1 MNPDR
6 TLRFTVKR
14 LEALEPADRRY
25 EVRDTG
31 QPGLALRVYPTGKK
45 TFVVVKGVGG
55 QGRRIKIAD
64 FADITLDHARR
75 EAKALLGQLATG
87 ADPIKARREAR
98 AQGITLN
105 EALDQYLKLRPLKP
119 GTQANYRRFI
129 TGHLRTWLDRP
140 ILAITERDV
149 LRRFQAI
156 TEQSGREC
164 ANLTFRMLNAIINFT
179 LATQGLSGDSPV
191 KVLSRAK
198 VWHRQTPRS
207 RCLAPSELS
216 PWWHA
221 VGAVTNPVARDYLR
235 FLLLTGLRRTEA
247 ARLRW
252 ENINW
257 PDGALTITETKNG
270 QILVLP
276 ITAPVR
282 ALLKGREALRSNEF
296 VFSAGDKAFISA
308 QSAINQVV
316 KATGIVFSCHDLRRT
331 WATLAQ
337 DWIPF
342 PQVKALLNHAAGNDV
357 TLRHYARPT
366 RDQLRVAAETVAAR
380 LMNLCEPTPE
390 GAEVIPFPRRAR

>member
-14 LEALEPADRRY
+14 LEALEPADKRY

-87 ADPIKARREAR
+87 ADPIKARRETR

-105 EALDQYLKLRPLKP
+105 EALSQYLKLRQLKP
-119 GTQANYRRFI
+119 GTQANYQRFI
-129 TGHLRTWLDRP
+129 TRHLRAWLDRP

-164 ANLTFRMLNAIINFT
+164 ANLTFRMVNAIINFT

-207 RCLAPSELS
+207 RCLAPSELA
-216 PWWHA
+216 PWWRA
-221 VGAVTNPVARDYLR
+221 VGAVSNPVARDYLR

-252 ENINW
+252 ENINS
-257 PDGALTITETKNG
+257 PDGTLTITETKNG

-276 ITAPVR
+276 ITTPIR
-282 ALLKGREALRSNEF
+282 ALLKEREALRINEF
-296 VFSAGDKAFISA
+296 VFPAGDKAFISA
-308 QSAINQVV
+308 QSAINQVTR
-316 KATGIVFSCHDLRRT
+316 ATGIVFSCHDLRRT

-342 PQVKALLNHAAGNDV
+342 PQVKALLNHAAGGDV
-357 TLRHYARPT
+357 TLRHYAKPT

-380 LMNLCEPTPE
+380 LLHLCEPTPA
-390 GAEVIPFPRRAR
+390 GAEVIPFPRRA